1 MLSPQLNRLAAALL
15 VLLAGSVPAQGAAG
29 PKLDKALQLVQ
40 TGASERVIVQV
51 TPGSRAKVRRL
62 LQSLGATIQAEH
74 PSVDGITADVPAAA
88 LRVLS
93 ASANV
98 TAVGLD
104 AEVTSTAAV
113 KNKANLAQV
122 HTSVLRTTLGL
133 GAFSPRGLGIGVAVI
148 DSGIAP
154 LPAFANRITAFYDFT
169 NGALLRTTPR
179 DEYGHGTHVAGLI
192 GGQQLAGDYEFEGV
206 APAVHFVGIKVL
218 DKNGRGRTSDVIRAL
233 EFVAANQAFF
243 NIRVVNL
250 SLGHPILAPAASD
263 PLVQAVER
271 AVRKGLVV
279 VVSAGNFGMNPETD
293 EMGYA
298 GITSPGNAPSA
309 ITVGAVDT
317 KQTITRSDDEV
328 TRYSSRGPS
337 WYDAFA
343 KPDVVAPGHALTA
356 IADASSYLYKQ
367 YPSLRRE
374 GSGQRKY
381 IALSGTSMATGV
393 TTGVIATILEANAAA
408 AFQAGG
414 WTRLSANAVKGLL
427 QYTATAVNAP
437 ELTTDADALTQGAG
451 EINADGAIRLA
462 SLLDPRAEP
471 NATWI
476 DMRHPT
482 ATPYST
488 IGGETEPW
496 SSMILWGDAI
506 LWGESIAVNTMAW
519 DNNIVWG
526 MDDNIVWGMNTSWGD
541 NIVWG
546 MNDNT
551 VWGEN
556 IVWGEGLLTALM
568 GDNIVWGMVSRAD
581 NIVWGELSEDNI
593 VWGMEDDNIVWGMDL
608 AGGLR

>member
-1 MLSPQLNRLAAALL
+1 MLSPQLTRVAVALFALAAGIAP
-15 VLLAGSVPAQGAAG
+15 VEGAPR
-29 PKLDKALQLVQ
+29 PKLDKALQVLQ
-40 TGASERVIVQV
+40 TGAPERVIVQV
-51 TPGSRAKVRRL
+51 TPGSRPRVRRL
-62 LQSLGATIQAEH
+62 LLSLGAKIRAEH
-74 PSVDGITADVPAAA
+74 PSLDGITADVPGSVLRKLAAD
-88 LRVLS
+88 
-93 ASANV
+93 ANV

-113 KNKANLAQV
+113 KKKSSLAQL
-122 HTSVLRTTLGL
+122 HTSVLRSTLGL
-133 GAFSPRGLGIGVAVI
+133 DALSPRGAGVGVAVI

-154 LPAFANRITAFYDFT
+154 LPAFSDRIAAFYDFT
-169 NGALLRTTPR
+169 NGAVLRTTPR

-192 GGQQLAGDYEFEGV
+192 GGQQLAGDFEFEGV
-206 APAVHFVGIKVL
+206 APSVHFIGIKVL

-233 EFVAANQAFF
+233 EFVTANQSLF
-243 NIRVVNL
+243 NVRIVNL
-250 SLGHPILAPAASD
+250 SLGHPILARAEDD
-263 PLVQAVER
+263 PLVQAVEN
-271 AVRKGLVV
+271 AVSRGLVV
-279 VVSAGNFGMNPETD
+279 VVSAGNFGSNPETG

-317 KQTITRSDDEV
+317 KQTVRRSDDEV

-356 IADASSYLYKQ
+356 IADTSSYLYRN
-367 YPSLRRE
+367 YPTLRRD
-374 GSGQRKY
+374 GTGQRKY

-393 TTGVIATILEANAAA
+393 ASGVIATMLEANARYHG
-408 AFQAGG
+408 FGKRP
-414 WTRLSANAVKGLL
+414 TANTVKGLL
-427 QYTATAVNAP
+427 QYTAIPVNAP
-437 ELTTDADALTQGAG
+437 GTATDADALTQGAG

-462 SLLDPRAEP
+462 SLLNPAAAP

-476 DMRHPT
+476 DMRHPI
-482 ATPYST
+482 AVPYST
-488 IGGETEPW
+488 IGGATEPW

-519 DNNIVWG
+519 GDNIVWG

-546 MNDNT
+546 MDDT
-551 VWGEN
+551 IVWGEN
-556 IVWGEGLLTALM
+556 IVWGEGLLSAQL

-581 NIVWGELSEDNI
+581 NIVWAELSDDNI
-593 VWGMEDDNIVWGMDL
+593 VWGMDDDNIVWGMDL
-608 AGGLR
+608 AGGLQ